1 MTCPDFMT
9 LTTHLKLRLQCT
21 FRRKSTSHA
30 RQSHG
35 LAVSFLFANPT
46 TESLVILSTNFQP
59 SRLLQNLQTA
69 VLMQQPAAKSTPLI
83 RFNEVSHPWKA
94 NGKPPKR
101 GLSRLHLFSNL
112 DLDLDNAYLKL
123 IKVTFSRSTQHLK
136 RISQTCWC
144 FVQMA
149 VLGLH
154 WALYSAQAAL
164 FARPNYGK
172 SRRPLRNADRQ
183 KCIKRGNQSSKTCW
197 DIVRH
202 SKTWW
207 DIVQ

>member
-1 MTCPDFMT
+1 MRT
-9 LTTHLKLRLQCT
+9 LTPLHLKLRLQCT

-30 RQSHG
+30 RQSDV
-35 LAVSFLFANPT
+35 LAVSFLFVH
-46 TESLVILSTNFQP
+46 LKVWWYFQP

-69 VLMQQPAAKSTPLI
+69 VLMQQPAAKSIPLI

-101 GLSRLHLFSNL
+101 GLSQLDLFSNL

-123 IKVTFSRSTQHLK
+123 IKVTFSRSTQHLR

-144 FVQMA
+144 FVQKA

-183 KCIKRGNQSSKTCW
+183 KCIKRGNQSSKTW
-197 DIVRH
+197 
-202 SKTWW
+202 
-207 DIVQ
+207 